1 MALTKEDLI
10 TKYTTQLTNVEA
22 AIAKAEKQQEY
33 ALDDG
38 QGKQDVTRAKL
49 QTLYE
54 RQSDL
59 ENKIVSLEQGTST
72 SGYGRLR

>member
-10 TKYTTQLTNVEA
+10 LKYTTQLANVEA

-33 ALDDG
+33 DLDDG
-38 QGKQDVTRAKL
+38 QGKQSVTRAKL
-49 QTLYE
+49 QTLYD
-54 RQSDL
+54 RQAAL
-59 ENKIVSLEQGTST
+59 ENKIVSLEQGTSS